1 MYICTQNAQSWD
13 IITKNEM
20 TMIAAKKYNPNFNYG
35 EFATVRNHEC
45 YSGSILLK

>member
-35 EFATVRNHEC
+35 DSPQFETMSVIVGVF
-45 YSGSILLK
+45 Y